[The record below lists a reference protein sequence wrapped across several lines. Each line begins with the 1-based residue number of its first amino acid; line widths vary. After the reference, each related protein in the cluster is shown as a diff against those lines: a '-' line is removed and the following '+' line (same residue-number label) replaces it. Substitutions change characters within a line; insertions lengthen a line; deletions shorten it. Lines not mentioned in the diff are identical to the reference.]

1 MERYKDLVMSAGS
14 GIKDCSR
21 MQFNHKLGG
30 GKVGSGTESAK
41 VGGGDNGIIR
51 LGLKCG
57 GTWELEISEGLEILF
72 WREGWPSHKVGVKMM
87 RQGRKVV
94 LRLGADTQTL

>member
-14 GIKDCSR
+14 VIKDNSR
-21 MQFNHKLGG
+21 MLNHKLGG
-30 GKVGSGTESAK
+30 GKVGSGTETAK

-57 GTWELEISEGLEILF
+57 GTWQLEISEGLEILF
-72 WREGWPSHKVGVKMM
+72 FGERDSQPI
-87 RQGRKVV
+87 
-94 LRLGADTQTL
+94 RLG